1 MDNYISLTEAA
12 ASTGKSEMTIRRL
25 SKKDIA
31 IQHIKKTNGG
41 ILIRRDFVKSI
52 YPFDNNNVISDN
64 KAVYSVI
71 NDDNTTY
78 FSSET
83 LNNEIFILKAKL
95 EGKEE
100 LLQSQKQHIDF
111 LEQRFK
117 DYQEEKQKELDRL
130 HERWSQEQ
138 EIFKRDQHLN
148 AGKYIIQKNQEL
160 PGSIDDEKKKSVWK
174 RIFGLN

>member
-1 MDNYISLTEAA
+1 MEEYISLTEAA

-25 SKKDIA
+25 SKKAIA
-31 IQHIKKTNGG
+31 SEHIKKINGV
-41 ILIRRDFVKSI
+41 ILIRKDFVNSVYPIDNKSV
-52 YPFDNNNVISDN
+52 NSDN
-64 KAVYSVI
+64 KMIDSVI
-71 NDDNTTY
+71 TNDNTTY
-78 FSSET
+78 FSHEA
-83 LNNEIFILKAKL
+83 LKNEILILKAKL

-100 LLQSQKQHIDF
+100 LLQSQKQYIDL

-148 AGKYIIQKNQEL
+148 AGKYVIQKQQEL
-160 PGSIDDEKKKSVWK
+160 PEVINNEDKVSFWK
-174 RIFGLN
+174 RIFG

>member
-1 MDNYISLTEAA
+1 MEEYISLTEAA

-25 SKKDIA
+25 SKKAIA
-31 IQHIKKTNGG
+31 SEHIKKINGV
-41 ILIRRDFVKSI
+41 ILIRRDFVNSI
-52 YPFDNNNVISDN
+52 YPIDNKSVNSDN
-64 KAVYSVI
+64 KMIDSVI
-71 NDDNTTY
+71 TNDNTTY
-78 FSSET
+78 FSHEA
-83 LNNEIFILKAKL
+83 LKNEILILKAKL

-100 LLQSQKQHIDF
+100 LLQSQKQYIDL

-148 AGKYIIQKNQEL
+148 AGKYVIQKQQEL
-160 PGSIDDEKKKSVWK
+160 PEVISNGEKKSFWS
-174 RIFGLN
+174 RLFG

>member
-1 MDNYISLTEAA
+1 MEDYISLTEAA

-31 IQHIKKTNGG
+31 SQHIKKIGG
-41 ILIRRDFVKSI
+41 VILIRRDFVKSI
-52 YPFDNNNVISDN
+52 YSFDNNNVISDN
-64 KAVYSVI
+64 RITDSVI
-71 NDDNTTY
+71 TDDNTPY
-78 FSSET
+78 FSNET
-83 LNNEIFILKAKL
+83 LNNEILILKAKL

-100 LLQSQKQHIDF
+100 LLQSQKQHIDL
-111 LEQRFK
+111 LERRFK

-148 AGKYIIQKNQEL
+148 AGKYIIQKTQEL
-160 PGSIDDEKKKSVWK
+160 PGSIDKEEKKSLWK
-174 RIFGLN
+174 RIFG

>member
-1 MDNYISLTEAA
+1 MEDYISLTEAA

-25 SKKDIA
+25 SKKPIA
-31 IQHIKKTNGG
+31 DQHIKKINGI

-52 YPFDNNNVISDN
+52 YPFDNNNVIIDN
-64 KAVYSVI
+64 KAAHSAI

-78 FSSET
+78 FSNEA
-83 LNNEIFILKAKL
+83 LNNEILILKAKL

-100 LLQSQKQHIDF
+100 LLQSQKQYIDL

-160 PGSIDDEKKKSVWK
+160 PGSIEDEEKKSLWK
-174 RIFGLN
+174 RIFG

>member
-1 MDNYISLTEAA
+1 MTEAA

-25 SKKDIA
+25 SKKSIA
-31 IQHIKKTNGG
+31 SQHIKKINGV

-52 YPFDNNNVISDN
+52 YPFDNKNVISDN
-64 KAVYSVI
+64 KTAHSVI
-71 NDDNTTY
+71 TDNITY
-78 FSSET
+78 FSNEA
-83 LNNEIFILKAKL
+83 LNNEILILKAKL

-100 LLQSQKQHIDF
+100 LLQSQKQYIAL

-117 DYQEEKQKELDRL
+117 DYQEEKQRELDRL

-148 AGKYIIQKNQEL
+148 AGKIIAQKPDNLLEVA
-160 PGSIDDEKKKSVWK
+160 DRKKRWWPW
-174 RIFGLN
+174 

>member
-1 MDNYISLTEAA
+1 MEDYISLTEAA

-25 SKKDIA
+25 SKKAIA
-31 IQHIKKTNGG
+31 SQHIKKINGV

-64 KAVYSVI
+64 KTAHSVI
-71 NDDNTTY
+71 TDDNITY
-78 FSSET
+78 FSNEA
-83 LNNEIFILKAKL
+83 LNNEILILKAKL

-100 LLQSQKQHIDF
+100 LLQSQKQYVDL

-148 AGKYIIQKNQEL
+148 AGKYIIQKKQEL
-160 PGSIDDEKKKSVWK
+160 PGLIDEEEKKSLWK
-174 RIFGLN
+174 RIFG